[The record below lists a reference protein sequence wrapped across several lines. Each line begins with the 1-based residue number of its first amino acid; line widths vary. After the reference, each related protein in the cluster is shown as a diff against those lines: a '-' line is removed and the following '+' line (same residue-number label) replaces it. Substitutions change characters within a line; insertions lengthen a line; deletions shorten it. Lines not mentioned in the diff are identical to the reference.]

1 MLVLTISVVNYD
13 AHFAFL
19 GFYIVRPDLRS
30 RGYGLRI
37 WQAGMTHAGLRT
49 VGLDGVIAQQEN
61 YKKSGFILAYRN
73 VRDGS
78 QMPAPIA
85 PATVALTS
93 VPFAAIEADDA
104 TVFPATRSAFLRA
117 WISTPGHIGRA
128 LLSDGRLHA
137 WGVIRPCRKGFKIG
151 PLAANDV
158 KGAETI
164 VSALVSAVGWRRDF
178 P

>member
-1 MLVLTISVVNYD
+1 
-13 AHFAFL
+13 
-19 GFYIVRPDLRS
+19 
-30 RGYGLRI
+30 
-37 WQAGMTHAGLRT
+37 MTHAGLRT

-73 VRDGS
+73 VRYGG

-164 VSALVSAVGWRRDF
+164 VSALVSAVGGGEVFLDVPEPNKQAIALAQALGLVPVFENARMY
-178 P
+178 